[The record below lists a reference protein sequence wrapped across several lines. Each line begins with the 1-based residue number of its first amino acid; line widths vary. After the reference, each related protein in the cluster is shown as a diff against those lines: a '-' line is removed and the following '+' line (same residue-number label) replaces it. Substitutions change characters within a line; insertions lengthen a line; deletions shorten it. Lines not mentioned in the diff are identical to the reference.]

1 MRFNRLKQELEFDWE
16 NMMKSNQDLIGK
28 TITGVVA
35 VTPPGED
42 VREIWMLQFSDG
54 SHVEFVSPSARR
66 GLRRS
71 SGKRKMAISR
81 PPNELQLAL
90 NVA

>member
-1 MRFNRLKQELEFDWE
+1 
-16 NMMKSNQDLIGK
+16 MKANQDMIGK

-35 VTPPGED
+35 VTQPGED

-54 SHVEFVSPSARR
+54 SHVEFVSPEARR
-66 GLRRS
+66 RLRR
-71 SGKRKMAISR
+71 GHRNRKVAISR

>member
-1 MRFNRLKQELEFDWE
+1 MRT
-16 NMMKSNQDLIGK
+16 NQDLIGK

-35 VTPPGED
+35 VTQPGDD

-54 SHVEFVSPSARR
+54 SHVEFVSPMAKRR
-66 GLRRS
+66 LRRS
-71 SGKRKMAISR
+71 ANIRKAIISR
-81 PPNELQLAL
+81 PPNGLQLAL

>member
-1 MRFNRLKQELEFDWE
+1 
-16 NMMKSNQDLIGK
+16 MKSNQDLIGK

-35 VTPPGED
+35 VTQPGER

-54 SHVEFVSPSARR
+54 SHVEFVSPQARR
-66 GLRRS
+66 HLKHNFS
-71 SGKRKMAISR
+71 RKKAPIAR
-81 PPNELQLAL
+81 PENDLQLAL

>member
-1 MRFNRLKQELEFDWE
+1 
-16 NMMKSNQDLIGK
+16 MKANQDLIGK

-54 SHVEFVSPSARR
+54 THIEFVSPMARR
-66 GLRRS
+66 RLKRSANIRKAVIQRRP
-71 SGKRKMAISR
+71 GD
-81 PPNELQLAL
+81 LQLAL

>member
-1 MRFNRLKQELEFDWE
+1 MRT
-16 NMMKSNQDLIGK
+16 NQDLIGK

-35 VTPPGED
+35 VTQPGDD

-54 SHVEFVSPSARR
+54 SHVEFVSPMAKKR
-66 GLRRS
+66 LRRS
-71 SGKRKMAISR
+71 ANIRKAIISR
-81 PPNELQLAL
+81 PPNGLQLAL

>member
-1 MRFNRLKQELEFDWE
+1 
-16 NMMKSNQDLIGK
+16 MKANEDLIGK

-35 VTPPGED
+35 VTPPGEN

-54 SHVEFVSPSARR
+54 SHVEFVSPQARR
-66 GLRRS
+66 RLKRNIMQKRR
-71 SGKRKMAISR
+71 AISVTS
-81 PPNELQLAL
+81 NELQLAL

>member
-1 MRFNRLKQELEFDWE
+1 
-16 NMMKSNQDLIGK
+16 MKANQDLIGK

-35 VTPPGED
+35 VSPPGED

-54 SHVEFVSPSARR
+54 SHVEFVSPTARR
-66 GLRRS
+66 RL
-71 SGKRKMAISR
+71 KRATQHKKAGISR
-81 PPNELQLAL
+81 PRNELQLAL

>member
-1 MRFNRLKQELEFDWE
+1 MNANQE
-16 NMMKSNQDLIGK
+16 LIGK

-54 SHVEFVSPSARR
+54 SHVEFVSPKARR
-66 GLRRS
+66 RLRRDARN
-71 SGKRKMAISR
+71 RKLAISR
-81 PPNELQLAL
+81 PPSGLQLAL

>member
-1 MRFNRLKQELEFDWE
+1 
-16 NMMKSNQDLIGK
+16 MKANQDLIGK

-42 VREIWMLQFSDG
+42 MREVWMLQFSDG
-54 SHVEFVSPSARR
+54 THVEFVSPEGRKR
-66 GLRRS
+66 LRRS
-71 SGKRKMAISR
+71 VRRKKPAIAR
-81 PPNELQLAL
+81 TPNSLQLAL